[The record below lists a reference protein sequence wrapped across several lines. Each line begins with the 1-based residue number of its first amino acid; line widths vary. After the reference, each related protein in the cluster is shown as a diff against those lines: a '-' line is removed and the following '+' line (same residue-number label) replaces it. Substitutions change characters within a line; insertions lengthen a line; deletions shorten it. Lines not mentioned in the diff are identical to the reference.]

1 MIGPDRNVKPV
12 LSTVNQYQITC
23 SVQHH
28 GWYRRSR
35 HPKPWQTVGRRPKI
49 SWLSWCWRICE
60 TSVRFWN
67 PRRIAF
73 WRCSLSVFFEFEW
86 LTFLEFW
93 RETFLE
99 TTSEH
104 ISSLVGFSNPSFI
117 FFNYIQ
123 GCQTYRTLCL
133 WERFFLIFDFIL
145 IGQFSSHS
153 ISLKKLNVRLI
164 GHFWFERVRH
174 RVFWSK

>member
-1 MIGPDRNVKPV
+1 MISSLKKCPSSDSVKLSCSLWCKLSNWSNLSLIGMIGPDRNVKPV
-12 LSTVNQYQITC
+12 LSTVNQYQIC
-23 SVQHH
+23 HFGLDH
-28 GWYRRSR
+28 GSYQRLR
-35 HPKPWQTVGRRPKI
+35 HPWPWHTVGRRPKI
-49 SWLSWCWRICE
+49 SWFSWYWRICE

-67 PRRIAF
+67 PRRMAF

-117 FFNYIQ
+117 FF
-123 GCQTYRTLCL
+123 
-133 WERFFLIFDFIL
+133 
-145 IGQFSSHS
+145 
-153 ISLKKLNVRLI
+153 
-164 GHFWFERVRH
+164 
-174 RVFWSK
+174 